1 MAEALET
8 LAIEIGDSVTAEVES
23 LNVAIGDHLI
33 DRVLAEDVVAE
44 QAMPAFRASIKDGY
58 AVIASDGAGP
68 RKVVSVT
75 TAGATSSYV
84 LQPDAVVMREYTEP
98 LPGQEDRGEH
108 ETDVVIKVAP
118 KIGQDIRSAGADFH
132 EGAVLVPKGTQL
144 LPQHIGLIESSCRRV
159 IKVYSKIGVVF
170 MSTGNELYRPTG
182 TSGDVE
188 KPALGL
194 IHDSNRPQIY
204 NQLLKHGFKGV
215 DYGIV
220 PDDKESLQNR
230 LKEAIESDHQ
240 FIITTG
246 GVSMGEKDHIK
257 GVLTALGCKIHF
269 GRVAMKPGMPT
280 TFATVTNS
288 KGLKKYFFSLPG
300 NPVSAYV
307 CMEVFAVP
315 FMKKKAGFGKT
326 ELTRIIVKMEDEV
339 KLDERLEYRRAVLIV
354 QDGRLY
360 ARTTHPNQMSSA
372 LINIRDCNI
381 LVELPG
387 RTDKKPVIA
396 AGDDVNALVVGP
408 I

>member
-1 MAEALET
+1 MCSHPRVSQWPRLSMAEALET

-182 TSGDVE
+182 LRSTTSS
-188 KPALGL
+188 LNT
-194 IHDSNRPQIY
+194 DSR
-204 NQLLKHGFKGV
+204 
-215 DYGIV
+215 
-220 PDDKESLQNR
+220 EWTT
-230 LKEAIESDHQ
+230 EAIESDHQ